1 MNATSTVER
10 LRVTGGDG
18 STAQLVG
25 AHMLGELADRVGLS
39 SAYSAAVPWTG
50 ERAPVHDRGR
60 LLAQVAVML
69 AAGGRC
75 VADMAALRDQPAC
88 SARWRRTRRSGA
100 AFDAIDADV
109 LDALR
114 AAAGRGPSGGVG
126 APAATRPGGVGR
138 RRVAGRDPLRA
149 QAGAASHYKG
159 GFGFHPMFCFT
170 DDGEA
175 LAGILRPGNAAANSG
190 ADQLAVVDMAIAQ
203 LPADVAVGHRPGD
216 DPTLVRERIVV
227 RADTAG
233 HVHAFVAGLV
243 ARNIEFSIS
252 ARVSDL
258 LDAAIMRGRRRSGG
272 GRRSTP
278 TAAPAAAPRSSS
290 SDVTLPGVPAGTRI
304 IVRRERP
311 HQGAQ
316 LRLWDHDGLA
326 PPSPADQQPG
336 AARRLE
342 VRHRRHGEVE
352 NRIKNAK
359 DCGLERMPFTSFA
372 ANAAWMEMVLA
383 AADLLVWTQPLLLAR
398 RARRRRT
405 THPAL
410 PDPARRRPPRPP
422 RPPNLAAPPRALALD
437 RRPARRLPASRRHHL
452 TVAAR
457 RTRPRHLHHRVPN
470 TARRS
475 P

>member
-1 MNATSTVER
+1 VNATSTVER

-39 SAYSAAVPWTG
+39 SAYSAAVPWPG

-60 LLAQVAVML
+60 LLAQVVVML

-75 VADMAALRDQPAC
+75 VADMAALRDQPALFGQVA
-88 SARWRRTRRSGA
+88 SDPTIWRT
-100 AFDAIDADV
+100 FDAVDADV
-109 LDALR
+109 LDAVR
-114 AAAGRGPSGGVG
+114 AARAEAR
-126 APAATRPGGVGR
+126 AAVWQQR
-138 RRVAGRDPLRA
+138 RRRGLVVLDVDASLVEIHSENK
-149 QAGAASHYKG
+149 QGAASHYKG
-159 GFGFHPMFCFT
+159 GFGFHPMFCFS

-175 LAGILRPGNAAANSG
+175 LAGMLRPGNAAANSG
-190 ADQLAVVDMAIAQ
+190 ADQLAVVDAALTQ
-203 LPADVAVGHRPGD
+203 LPAKVAVGHQPGD
-216 DPTLVRERIVV
+216 DAGLVRERVVV

-258 LDAAIMRGRRRSGG
+258 LDTAIMQIPRRRWRPAINPDGSA
-272 GRRSTP
+272 RRG
-278 TAAPAAAPRSSS
+278 AQIVELRG
-290 SDVTLPGVPAGTRI
+290 VTLPGVPAGTRI

-316 LRLWDHDGLA
+316 LRLWDHDGWRHQVLLTNSA
-326 PPSPADQQPG
+326 G

-359 DCGLERMPFTSFA
+359 DCGLERMPFTSFD
-372 ANAAWMEMVLA
+372 ANAAWMEMVLC
-383 AADLLVWTQPLLLAR
+383 AADLLVWCQQLLLDGELAVAEPR
-398 RARRRRT
+398 TLRYRLLHVAGRLVHRARQT
-405 THPAL
+405 WV
-410 PDPARRRPPRPP
+410 
-422 RPPNLAAPPRALALD
+422 
-437 RRPARRLPASRRHHL
+437 RLPQHWPWTTDLLDAYQRL
-452 TVAAR
+452 ATI
-457 RTRPRHLHHRVPN
+457 T
-470 TARRS
+470 
-475 P
+475 

>member
-39 SAYSAAVPWTG
+39 SAYSAAVPCRG

-75 VADMAALRDQPAC
+75 VADMAALRDQPALFGQVA
-88 SARWRRTRRSGA
+88 SDPTIWRC
-100 AFDAIDADV
+100 FDAIDTDV
-109 LDALR
+109 LDGLRMAR
-114 AAAGRGPSGGVG
+114 AAARERVWHQQRRRGPVVLDVDASLVEIHSE
-126 APAATRPGGVGR
+126 RKE
-138 RRVAGRDPLRA
+138 
-149 QAGAASHYKG
+149 QAASHYKG
-159 GFGFHPMFCFT
+159 GYGFHPMFCFT

-175 LAGILRPGNAAANSG
+175 LAGVLRPGNAAANSG
-190 ADQLAVVDMAIAQ
+190 ADQLAVVDLAIAQ
-203 LPADVAVGHRPGD
+203 LPATVAVGHRCGD

-233 HVHAFVAGLV
+233 HVQAFVAGLV

-258 LDAAIMRGRRRSGG
+258 LDAAIMQIPARRWRPAINPDGSARRGAQIVELTGV
-272 GRRSTP
+272 
-278 TAAPAAAPRSSS
+278 A
-290 SDVTLPGVPAGTRI
+290 LPGVPAGTRI

-316 LRLWDHDGLA
+316 LRLWDHGGWRHQVLLTN
-326 PPSPADQQPG
+326 SRG

-359 DCGLERMPFTSFA
+359 DCGLERMPFTSFD

-383 AADLLVWTQPLLLAR
+383 AADLLVWTQQLLLAGELAVAEPR
-398 RARRRRT
+398 TLRYRLLHVAGRLVNQARQLWLR
-405 THPAL
+405 L
-410 PDPARRRPPRPP
+410 PEHWPWSDEL
-422 RPPNLAAPPRALALD
+422 LAAY
-437 RRPARRLPASRRHHL
+437 RRL
-452 TVAAR
+452 AAI
-457 RTRPRHLHHRVPN
+457 T
-470 TARRS
+470 
-475 P
+475 

>member
-10 LRVTGGDG
+10 LRVTGGDA

-39 SAYSAAVPWTG
+39 SAYSAAVPWSG

-60 LLAQVAVML
+60 LLSQVAVML

-75 VADMAALRDQPAC
+75 VTDMAALRDQPALFGAVA
-88 SARWRRTRRSGA
+88 SDATIWRV
-100 AFDAIDADV
+100 FDSIDTGV

-114 AAAGRGPSGGVG
+114 AARAEARAAVWTRRRRRGPVLLDVDASLVEIHSEHKQG
-126 APAATRPGGVGR
+126 T
-138 RRVAGRDPLRA
+138 
-149 QAGAASHYKG
+149 ASHYKG
-159 GFGFHPMFCFT
+159 GFGFHPMFCFS

-175 LAGILRPGNAAANSG
+175 LAGLLRPGNAAANSG
-190 ADQLAVVDMAIAQ
+190 ADQLAVVDAAIAQ
-203 LPADVAVGHRPGD
+203 LPAEVAVGHRVGD
-216 DPTLVRERIVV
+216 DPGGVRARVVV

-252 ARVSDL
+252 ARVSDQ
-258 LDAAIMRGRRRSGG
+258 LDTAIMGIPAKRWRPAINPDGSARRGAQIVELG
-272 GRRSTP
+272 
-278 TAAPAAAPRSSS
+278 
-290 SDVTLPGVPAGTRI
+290 DVALAGVPAGTRI

-316 LRLWDHDGLA
+316 LRLWDHNGWRHQVLLTNSA
-326 PPSPADQQPG
+326 GP
-336 AARRLE
+336 ARRLE

-359 DCGLERMPFTSFA
+359 DCGLERMPFTSFD

-383 AADLLVWTQPLLLAR
+383 AADLLVWCQQLLLDGDLAVAEPR
-398 RARRRRT
+398 TLRYRLLHVAGRLVHRARQVWVR
-405 THPAL
+405 L
-410 PDPARRRPPRPP
+410 PDHWPWSSDLLDAYQR
-422 RPPNLAAPPRALALD
+422 LAGI
-437 RRPARRLPASRRHHL
+437 
-452 TVAAR
+452 T
-457 RTRPRHLHHRVPN
+457 
-470 TARRS
+470 
-475 P
+475 

>member
-1 MNATSTVER
+1 MDATSTVER
-10 LRVTGGDG
+10 LRVIGGDG

-39 SAYSAAVPWTG
+39 AVYSAAVPQRG

-75 VADMAALRDQPAC
+75 VADMAALRDQPALFGTVA
-88 SARWRRTRRSGA
+88 SDATIWRT
-100 AFDAIDADV
+100 FDGIDGDV

-114 AAAGRGPSGGVG
+114 AARAEARAAVWARRRRGPVMLDVDASLVEIHSENK
-126 APAATRPGGVGR
+126 
-138 RRVAGRDPLRA
+138 
-149 QAGAASHYKG
+149 QGAASHYKG
-159 GFGFHPMFCFT
+159 GYGFHPMFCFS

-203 LPADVAVGHRPGD
+203 LPADVAAGHRPGD
-216 DPTLVRERIVV
+216 DPHEARERIVV

-233 HVHAFVAGLV
+233 HVHAFVAGLA

-258 LDAAIMRGRRRSGG
+258 LDAAIMRIPARRWRPAINPDGSP
-272 GRRSTP
+272 RRD
-278 TAAPAAAPRSSS
+278 AQIVEL

-304 IVRRERP
+304 IVRREKP

-316 LRLWDHDGLA
+316 LRLWDHDGWRHQVLLTNSA
-326 PPSPADQQPG
+326 GP
-336 AARRLE
+336 ARRLE
-342 VRHRRHGEVE
+342 LRHRRHGEVE

-359 DCGLERMPFTSFA
+359 DCGLERMPFSSFD

-383 AADLLVWTQPLLLAR
+383 AADLLVWCQQLLLDGDLALAEPRTLRYRLLHVAGRLVRQAR
-398 RARRRRT
+398 QVWLRLPEQWPWTADLLDAYRR
-405 THPAL
+405 
-410 PDPARRRPPRPP
+410 
-422 RPPNLAAPPRALALD
+422 LAAI
-437 RRPARRLPASRRHHL
+437 
-452 TVAAR
+452 T
-457 RTRPRHLHHRVPN
+457 
-470 TARRS
+470 
-475 P
+475 